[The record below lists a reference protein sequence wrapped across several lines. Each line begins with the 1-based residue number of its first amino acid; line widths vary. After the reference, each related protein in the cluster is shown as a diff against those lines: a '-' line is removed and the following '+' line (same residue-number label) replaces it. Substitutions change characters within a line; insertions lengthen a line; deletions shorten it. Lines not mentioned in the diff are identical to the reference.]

1 MLPSSPTEEQDSPR
15 LETILVAYLQAE
27 EAGEVLDRQEWLAR
41 YPRLAGELRAFFNS
55 RDKVPRLWPGRSLPK
70 TSSHFDGYELLEE
83 IARGGM
89 GVVYK
94 ARQVRLNRVVALKLI
109 LSGQLAKPA
118 DVQRFQS
125 EAEAA
130 ASLDHPHIV
139 PIYEVGQEQGQH
151 YFSMKLVEG
160 QSLAQRLRGGQADSR
175 MEIRGLVKILAAVA
189 RAVHYAHQRGILH
202 RDLKPGNILLDA
214 EEQPYVTD
222 FGLAKRVLGDDT
234 ATQSGSIVGTASY
247 MAPEQAAGGKGLT
260 TAADV
265 YSLGAILYEVL
276 TGRPPFR
283 EETPLETLVHVREH
297 EPARPSSVHPQVDR
311 DLETICL
318 KCLEKDPDRRYGS
331 AEALAEEFERWLAGE
346 PIQARPVGRLERT
359 WRWCKR
365 NPVVSSLLAAVVLVA
380 VVGLAGVLSQW
391 QAAVASEQK
400 AVASEE
406 KAKEHAGQAQ
416 AKAQEATKQR
426 DEAQRQRDE
435 VKAVNEKLNRALY
448 IAHIHLAQHA
458 WDAGRTER
466 VEELLDQHLPKP
478 GEADLRGFEWHNLD
492 RLCHPELLNLTAGG
506 SILAFT
512 PDGKRLIAETHQRSA
527 GAKEGRTVIKVLDI
541 ETGRELRSLPLTAH
555 TGTINDL
562 AISADG
568 KRLATSSV
576 TYGDEKEIPGEVT
589 VWDAETGKELV
600 TWKQT
605 RVIYCIAFS
614 PDGKRLVAAGGQIA
628 RIWDLQTR
636 QEVLTL
642 KDPDV
647 VEGKGY
653 TPGGIWHVAFSPDG
667 KLLATSG
674 NRGSGGQ
681 EKSRGAVLKIW
692 NAQTGRE
699 LHSLAGHEG
708 YVGDPAFSRDGKRLA
723 ATASTGQHDRTARV
737 WDVQTG
743 KELLLFQG
751 HDVPMFS
758 MAWSPDGRHIAS
770 PTSWYVSGKSAGTVT
785 LWDAQSG
792 AEIATL
798 KDTRARRLA
807 FTPDGSR
814 LVASGAW
821 DDALKIWDLVPL
833 IPMRG
838 HTEAVL
844 DAVFSP
850 DGKRLASASYDGTVK
865 VWDAQTGHETL
876 TLKGHAHGVCGVAF
890 SPSGKRLASASSDR
904 TIKMWDAETG
914 QELRTLKGH
923 TDPVWSVAFSPEGK
937 RLASASPDRTVRIW
951 DAETGQQ
958 LRTLAGHTYLVLAVA
973 FSPDGKHLA
982 SCSGDH
988 TVKLWDSQTGREVL
1002 TLKGHTAFVRGVA
1015 YSPDGKR
1022 LATASYDRSLKV
1034 WDVRTGQESFT
1045 LRGHANWAMC
1055 VAFSPDG
1062 KRLASGSMDQ
1072 TVKVWDA
1079 DVGEELLTLKGHT
1092 KGVFSVAFSPDG
1104 CRLATA
1110 SPDKTVRIWDATPAR
1125 TRARPAIGQP
1135 QLVRVMPMGW
1145 DSFNPGGGEAY
1156 AMGLDRAVHHT
1167 GKASGFIQAVSP
1179 RPQDFALLRQPF
1191 RADDYRGKRLRMSAY
1206 AKADNLDMGAWLQ
1219 MSIGDGARS
1228 LAFDNM
1234 IDRRIKGTSE
1244 WKKYEIVLDVPESS
1258 QSISLGFGMK
1268 GKGQVWVDD
1277 FQFEI
1282 VGQEVPTT
1290 AATMHPSPVNLDFEE
1305 AHARVPEGWHSMS
1318 RGSEKGYATGLDTAV
1333 RHTGTASGFIKAVS
1347 PEPRG
1352 SASLMQSVM
1361 ADDYRGKRLRVSA
1374 YVKGDN
1380 LDFGAWLYMNTTI
1393 SGAPAPGG
1401 YLAYDS
1407 TYDKRTKGTSDWRKH
1422 EIVLDVPARS
1432 ASIAFGFEMN
1442 GKGQVWADDFQFE
1455 VVGQDVPTTKPTK
1468 EPISEPTEKPPVKQE
1483 PVAPKI
1489 RWPSTYP
1496 TQPVNLDFEQ

>member
-1 MLPSSPTEEQDSPR
+1 
-15 LETILVAYLQAE
+15 
-27 EAGEVLDRQEWLAR
+27 
-41 YPRLAGELRAFFNS
+41 
-55 RDKVPRLWPGRSLPK
+55 
-70 TSSHFDGYELLEE
+70 
-83 IARGGM
+83 
-89 GVVYK
+89 
-94 ARQVRLNRVVALKLI
+94 
-109 LSGQLAKPA
+109 
-118 DVQRFQS
+118 
-125 EAEAA
+125 
-130 ASLDHPHIV
+130 
-139 PIYEVGQEQGQH
+139 
-151 YFSMKLVEG
+151 
-160 QSLAQRLRGGQADSR
+160 
-175 MEIRGLVKILAAVA
+175 
-189 RAVHYAHQRGILH
+189 
-202 RDLKPGNILLDA
+202 
-214 EEQPYVTD
+214 
-222 FGLAKRVLGDDT
+222 
-234 ATQSGSIVGTASY
+234 
-247 MAPEQAAGGKGLT
+247 
-260 TAADV
+260 
-265 YSLGAILYEVL
+265 
-276 TGRPPFR
+276 
-283 EETPLETLVHVREH
+283 
-297 EPARPSSVHPQVDR
+297 
-311 DLETICL
+311 
-318 KCLEKDPDRRYGS
+318 
-331 AEALAEEFERWLAGE
+331 
-346 PIQARPVGRLERT
+346 
-359 WRWCKR
+359 
-365 NPVVSSLLAAVVLVA
+365 
-380 VVGLAGVLSQW
+380 
-391 QAAVASEQK
+391 
-400 AVASEE
+400 
-406 KAKEHAGQAQ
+406 
-416 AKAQEATKQR
+416 
-426 DEAQRQRDE
+426 
-435 VKAVNEKLNRALY
+435 
-448 IAHIHLAQHA
+448 
-458 WDAGRTER
+458 
-466 VEELLDQHLPKP
+466 
-478 GEADLRGFEWHNLD
+478 
-492 RLCHPELLNLTAGG
+492 
-506 SILAFT
+506 
-512 PDGKRLIAETHQRSA
+512 
-527 GAKEGRTVIKVLDI
+527 
-541 ETGRELRSLPLTAH
+541 
-555 TGTINDL
+555 
-562 AISADG
+562 
-568 KRLATSSV
+568 
-576 TYGDEKEIPGEVT
+576 
-589 VWDAETGKELV
+589 
-600 TWKQT
+600 
-605 RVIYCIAFS
+605 
-614 PDGKRLVAAGGQIA
+614 
-628 RIWDLQTR
+628 
-636 QEVLTL
+636 
-642 KDPDV
+642 
-647 VEGKGY
+647 
-653 TPGGIWHVAFSPDG
+653 
-667 KLLATSG
+667 
-674 NRGSGGQ
+674 
-681 EKSRGAVLKIW
+681 VLKIW

-1125 TRARPAIGQP
+1125 TTRARPAIGQP

-1179 RPQDFALLRQPF
+1179 RPQDSALLRQPF

-1206 AKADNLDMGAWLQ
+1206 VKADNLDMGAWLQ

-1258 QSISLGFGMK
+1258 QSISLGFGMN